1 MISQRPQNW
10 VFLGDSLTEGV
21 GSSRTSYV
29 QEFAALM
36 RERFPDLKIKEIRLR
51 FDSNV
56 NTDEPKPFNLLGYQS
71 PEEMNGIDIWIWN
84 LASEGTTVEH
94 DRRWLPLLQN
104 LKPEKVFLLRGALES
119 IVRPI
124 SSISGDFPWWVPKD
138 WRGYASMDPRCYF
151 STTWWRRLK
160 QETVDYLKQ
169 KLRHSLLQTGPTGSL
184 LTESDFEQHLEFLC
198 QEIKKLGS
206 KVFGIGLP
214 PVSNSTFPGSQYRFD
229 QTNSKVLHAMKR
241 HSGMYVDLSSAF
253 SEVEAKTDCYYR
265 DGFHHTKEGS
275 AWIAKKLFNF
285 CSGDVN

>member
-36 RERFPDLKIKEIRLR
+36 RERSPDVKIKEIRLR

-71 PEEMNGIDIWIWN
+71 PGETGGIDIWIWN

-94 DRRWLPLLQN
+94 DKRWLPLLQN
-104 LKPEKVFLLRGALES
+104 LKPERVFLLRGALES

-124 SSISGDFPWWVPKD
+124 SSISGDFPWWVPKG

-151 STTWWRRLK
+151 STTWWRRWK
-160 QETVDYLKQ
+160 QVTIDFLKQ
-169 KLRHSLLQTGPTGSL
+169 KIRHLLLQSGATGSL
-184 LTESDFEQHLEFLC
+184 LTETVFERHLEDLC
-198 QEIKKLGS
+198 LKIKPLGS
-206 KVFGIGLP
+206 EIIGIGLP
-214 PVSNSTFPGSQYRFD
+214 PVSNNTFPGSQSRFD
-229 QTNSKVLHAMKR
+229 QINSLILSAMN
-241 HSGMYVDLSSAF
+241 HYSGVFVDLSNAF
-253 SEVEAKTDCYYR
+253 GAEGADSDFYYR
-265 DGFHHTKEGS
+265 DGFHQTKKG
-275 AWIAKKLFNF
+275 AIQIARVLLDLA
-285 CSGDVN
+285 SGDDT